1 MKTFHDEYREHSF
14 EFVKNFIS
22 PKTRESYLSDVEDF
36 LHFSIELNMEL
47 KEFSELTERLF
58 ILFKRYLV
66 DKKKYDNSSASRK
79 LSSLSSFLKFLKQ
92 KNLVK
97 VNPLEF
103 VRRPKVKFESK
114 SNFLTEDEAKLVL
127 KYCFENCEDFKN
139 SDEIRKYR
147 SWRLK
152 YSIIFVFLNLGLRV
166 SELCNLKLSDYKKD
180 GEKVFL
186 KVKAKGHKDYTPR
199 LNEKTIKVIDEYIK
213 EFREKSEGDKPLFV
227 GLYNTKKEGLN
238 RTSLFKMIRACIFDA
253 GIEKSIS
260 PHGLRG
266 SVATILHKKGVSLKH
281 IQDLLN
287 HKHITTT
294 TLYVKKSNEIEE
306 SASLVMDSLLK
317 S

>member
-1 MKTFHDEYREHSF
+1 MKSFHDTLKEHSF

-22 PKTRESYLSDVEDF
+22 QKTRESYLGDIDDF
-36 LHFSIELNMEL
+36 LFFLEDLAMEL
-47 KEFSELTERLF
+47 TSYSELTERLF
-58 ILFKRYLV
+58 ILFKRYLL
-66 DKKKYDNSSASRK
+66 DKRKYDNSSVSRK
-79 LSSLSSFLKFLKQ
+79 LASLSSFLKFLKH
-92 KNLVK
+92 NNFVK

-103 VRRPKVKFESK
+103 IRRPKVKFESK
-114 SNFLTEDEAKLVL
+114 SNFLTEDEAKRVL
-127 KYCFENCEDFKN
+127 RYCRENCEKFK
-139 SDEIRKYR
+139 SSGDLKRYK

-152 YSIIFVFLNLGLRV
+152 YTIIFIFLNLGLRV
-166 SELCNLKLSDYKKD
+166 SELCHLKIDDYKKD
-180 GEKVFL
+180 GEKVYL
-186 KVKAKGHKDYTPR
+186 KIKAKGHSDYTPR
-199 LNEKTIKVIDEYIK
+199 LNDETSRVLNEYIRD
-213 EFREKSEGDKPLFV
+213 FRGNANKTEPLFV
-227 GLYNTKKEGLN
+227 SLYRVKKAGLN

-266 SVATILHKKGVSLKH
+266 SVATILHKKGVSLKN

-306 SASLVMDSLLK
+306 SASLVMDTLLK